1 MLNQTFLNYK
11 QTAVI
16 VLLMFDVSSGMYGG
30 IVIHS
35 KDETIANSTNEEK
48 STIQRE
54 EKEKIGSFDTNK
66 FISNKPDL
74 ILTNGMAY
82 KYIPFFGSESR
93 IILNTDAEIFK
104 VKPGELTR
112 WYIVNAGPRGYLAF
126 NFASGMI
133 NSVVYD
139 SSSNNNKSIAIG
151 RNDDN
156 AIIHSSFENNNITL
170 SSPSKKIYEVS
181 IPPGSAEAIEV
192 TFPEEGTYV
201 GNDHDIGRFLIGA
214 GFVVV
219 ATNNSSTFN
228 DYPKGTWV
236 TPYGHGASNINNIH
250 K

>member
-1 MLNQTFLNYK
+1 M
-11 QTAVI
+11 
-16 VLLMFDVSSGMYGG
+16 
-30 IVIHS
+30 
-35 KDETIANSTNEEK
+35 
-48 STIQRE
+48 
-54 EKEKIGSFDTNK
+54 NK
-66 FISNKPDL
+66 FITNKPDL

-82 KYIPFFGSESR
+82 KYISFFGSETK
-93 IILNTDAEIFK
+93 IILNTNAEIFK

-133 NSVVYD
+133 NSVAYD
-139 SSSNNNKSIAIG
+139 SNSNNDNKSIAIG
-151 RNDDN
+151 RNKDN
-156 AIIHSSFENNNITL
+156 VIIRSQIENNNTIL
-170 SSPSKKIYEVS
+170 SSPPKKIYEVS
-181 IPPGSAEAIEV
+181 IPPGSAETIEA

-219 ATNNSSTFN
+219 ATNNNSSTFN

-236 TPYGHGASNINNIH
+236 PPYGHIH